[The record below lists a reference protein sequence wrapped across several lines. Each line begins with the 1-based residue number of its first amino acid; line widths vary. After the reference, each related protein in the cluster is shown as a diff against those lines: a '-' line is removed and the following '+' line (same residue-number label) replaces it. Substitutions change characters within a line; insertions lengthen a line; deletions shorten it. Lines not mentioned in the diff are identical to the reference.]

1 MKPDRTFLLAH
12 PAHFIALGFG
22 SGLAPKAPGTFGTLA
37 ALPIYLAAWL
47 LGGNVMVGACAVVLF
62 GVGIWASDIA
72 GKALGVSDHGGIVID
87 EIAAFLLV
95 LAFVPAGPAKLWWIA
110 AAFVSFRVFDIV
122 KPWPINVADR
132 TIKGGFGVMFDD
144 LLAALFS
151 IALLLGF
158 HSIMLGT
165 PT

>member
-47 LGGNVMVGACAVVLF
+47 LGGNAMVGACAVVLF

-95 LAFVPAGPAKLWWIA
+95 LAFVPAGPAKFWWIA

-132 TIKGGFGVMFDD
+132 AIKGGFGVMFDD